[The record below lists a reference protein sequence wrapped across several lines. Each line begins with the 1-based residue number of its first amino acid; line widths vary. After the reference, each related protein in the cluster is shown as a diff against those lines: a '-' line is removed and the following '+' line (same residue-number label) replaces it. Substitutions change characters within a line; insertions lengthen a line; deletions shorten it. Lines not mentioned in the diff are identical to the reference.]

1 MTCLQI
7 VVVCYTVCV
16 NGQINILLTTCPGT
30 CGIPQGL
37 FLNSH
42 IFFMVLILALGFI
55 LIYYG
60 KYINPGFFVVIKE
73 KYLCIG
79 GPMSVCARFSLEMKT
94 LFLYRCCSRYLQFLS
109 SFGTSLLVYR
119 ICNLRNLLIPC
130 YLEGCV
136 TALVS
141 QSVYILY
148 KNTQPV
154 CGINCNSTPSSLDS
168 NTFGWLLSYTSSD
181 KEVFWEIGSLKFA
194 VKIL

>member
-1 MTCLQI
+1 MSWDMWDPTGI
-7 VVVCYTVCV
+7 VSEFSY
-16 NGQINILLTTCPGT
+16 IFYDFNISF
-30 CGIPQGL
+30 GL
-37 FLNSH
+37 
-42 IFFMVLILALGFI
+42 I

-60 KYINPGFFVVIKE
+60 KYINPGFFVVITE
-73 KYLCIG
+73 KYLCIE

-109 SFGTSLLVYR
+109 SFGTSLLVYS

-154 CGINCNSTPSSLDS
+154 CGINCNSTPSK
-168 NTFGWLLSYTSSD
+168 FGQ
-181 KEVFWEIGSLKFA
+181 
-194 VKIL
+194 